1 MAINKVVY
9 GNNVLIDLS
18 SDTAEAS
25 DVAQGKTFHLKSGT
39 QAIGTALAGLDMD
52 LLWKNASPTS
62 GFNAQTVAIDL
73 SSYKFIHVIC
83 RWTTSSNPADDGIQ
97 KTSMVGYAD
106 YIYGYGESS
115 NRRRFMRSSNTG
127 VYFSNGRSSNS
138 QADSSSCVPEFIYG
152 IK

>member
-9 GNNVLIDLS
+9 GNDTLIDLTE
-18 SDTAEAS
+18 DTATAD
-25 DVAQGKTFHLKSGT
+25 DVLNGKTFHLKNGVRATGNAS
-39 QAIGTALAGLDMD
+39 IGIDMD
-52 LLWKNASPTS
+52 LLWENASPTS

-83 RWTTSSNPADDGIQ
+83 RWTTSSNPADDAIQ
-97 KTSMVGYAD
+97 KTSMIGYAD